1 MKSLNVIIISSVLLL
16 FSCNNFF
23 DVSEY
28 GYGDYRKF
36 DNTPIAKLAHSVE
49 SGDTNKIVE
58 FLKGHPL
65 LIDYQEPYDSLS
77 LLMMTIVN
85 QRKATFPY
93 SMICD
98 NEYCGLSLNKSQT
111 KSFQCLLNNGAS
123 VNVTNSTG
131 ETPLLLA
138 CGCDYYDISFIKEL
152 IEHGADVNYQLPE
165 KYSDRLGNSTA
176 LQNAIRCKRYDIV
189 KLLVEKGADV
199 NYQDKYKNTTL
210 GMSLYGNCYNY
221 NTTLYLLEKGADFR
235 TPIVQLSIH
244 SIRTS
249 NIEDTCRL
257 TLVEELRYRVHPL
270 GSDEYKQKM
279 KIVEFLRR
287 KGIDYNKTKIP
298 TTVLTQI
305 KKEYPDSWEDYIQKY

>member
-1 MKSLNVIIISSVLLL
+1 MKSLNVIIILSLFLLL
-16 FSCNNFF
+16 SCNDYR

-49 SGDTNKIVE
+49 SGDTDKIVKFIKE
-58 FLKGHPL
+58 HPQQ
-65 LIDYQEPYDSLS
+65 IDYQEPYDSLS

-93 SMICD
+93 SMICN
-98 NEYCGLSLNKSQT
+98 NENCGLWLNKSQV
-111 KSFQCLLNNGAS
+111 KSFLCLINNGAS

-152 IEHGADVNYQLPE
+152 INHGADVNYHLPE

-176 LQNAIRCKRYDIV
+176 LQNAIRCKRFDIV

-199 NYQDKYKNTTL
+199 NYEDKYKNTTL
-210 GMSLYGNCYNY
+210 GMSLYGNCYN
-221 NTTLYLLEKGADFR
+221 TTLYLLEKGADFR
-235 TPIVQLSIH
+235 SPIVQLSIH

-257 TLVEELRYRVHPL
+257 TLVEELRYRIHPL

-279 KIVEFLRR
+279 KIVEFLRE
-287 KGIDYNKTKIP
+287 KGIDYKKTKIP
-298 TTVLTQI
+298 TDVLTQI
-305 KKEYPDSWEDYIQKY
+305 KKQYPDTWEDYIKFY

>member
-1 MKSLNVIIISSVLLL
+1 MKSLNAIIIYSFFLLL
-16 FSCNNFF
+16 SCNNYR

-28 GYGDYRKF
+28 GYSDYRKF

-49 SGDTNKIVE
+49 VGDTNKIVE
-58 FLKGHPL
+58 FLKEYPL

-98 NEYCGLSLNKSQT
+98 NEYHGLWLNKSQVN
-111 KSFQCLLNNGAS
+111 SFLCLLNNGAS

-138 CGCDYYDISFIKEL
+138 SGCDYYDISFIKEL
-152 IEHGADVNYQLPE
+152 IDHGADVNYQLPE

-176 LQNAIRCKRYDIV
+176 LQNAIRCKRFDIV

-199 NYQDKYKNTTL
+199 NYEDKYKNTTL
-210 GMSLYGNCYNY
+210 GMSLYGNCY

-279 KIVEFLRR
+279 KVVEFLRE
-287 KGIDYNKTKIP
+287 KGIDYKKTKIP
-298 TTVLTQI
+298 TDVLTQI
-305 KKEYPDSWEDYIQKY
+305 KKEYPDTWEDYIQKY